1 MWFALKRLSL
11 GVTLIALAAG
21 VLLASDWG
29 RRTSSP
35 SQLPRIALLQHASQA
50 VLDEGVQGMLAGL
63 AEMGF
68 RDGETVAIHR
78 FNAEND
84 LPTANAIAKEMVSGP
99 YDLLLTAST
108 LSLQTVAKAN
118 QSSKIP
124 HVFGLVTDPF
134 GAGVGISRENPLNH
148 PPYLVGYGTFQPVE
162 EGFRLARDLLP
173 TLESVG
179 VVWNPGESNS
189 EANVVQARKIC
200 RELGITLLEATVD
213 NSSGVFEAA
222 SSLVS
227 RGAQA
232 LWVGGDVMVL
242 VAIDAVINAAR
253 HGRIPVF
260 TSIPPNAERG
270 ALFDLGANYFEVGRE
285 TGRLAGRVLKG
296 EDPSTIPVAN
306 EVPEKLVV
314 NREALAGLRDTWRL
328 PDQLLAR
335 ADVVIG
341 EREEEKEK
349 QRGKRV
355 IPATH
360 ASRPLPIPG
369 RVYRVGI
376 AYFGPDPVVESGL
389 QGFLDG
395 LRDLGFIEGKNLFLL
410 QRHAQGD
417 IVNIPAI
424 LQSYLAEDLD
434 LIVPMTTPVLTA
446 TAGMVKKTPAV
457 FTVVYDP
464 VAAGA
469 GTSPTEHLPT
479 ITGVGSFPPVE
490 ETVTLIQRL
499 VPEVQAVGTLYNA
512 SEANSRKVVGV
523 AREFFQKKGIALEE
537 VAISNSSEV
546 FQAAQALATREIQ
559 ALWIT
564 GDNTALQAFEGIA
577 KVAEDARLPLVI
589 NDPEFM
595 DRGALACAGLGFYRP
610 GYEAAEVAARV
621 LTGENPATIP
631 FQDVAD
637 RKLCVNFRAAQKLGL
652 VMPSA
657 LLQEATYFTGLDTR
671 YGGPA
676 RIRLVLDPGTSY
688 GEDLDQRLGDALQG
702 IGLIAGRDYV
712 LETSTA
718 DGRESAGAPI
728 PAGRAAAPDLVVVSD
743 RGEPGM
749 RGRAGSD
756 LQVVSFRFPDGG
768 DAVDLDAL
776 ALEIARR
783 LSGVPESSG
792 KRTGS

>member
-1 MWFALKRLSL
+1 MWFVLKRLSL
-11 GVTLIALAAG
+11 GMTLIALAAG

-29 RRTSSP
+29 HRTSSP

-50 VLDEGVQGMLAGL
+50 VLDEGVQGILDGL

-68 RDGETVAIHR
+68 RDGDTVAIRR

-84 LPTANAIAKEMVSGP
+84 LPAANAIAKEMVSGQ

-118 QSSKIP
+118 QTAKIP
-124 HVFGLVTDPF
+124 HVFGIVTDPF
-134 GAGVGISRENPLNH
+134 GAGVGISRKDPLDH

-162 EGFRLARDLLP
+162 EAFRMAKDLFPGLD
-173 TLESVG
+173 SVG

-189 EANVVQARKIC
+189 EANVIQARQIC

-253 HGRIPVF
+253 QGRIPVF
-260 TSIPPNAERG
+260 TNIPPSAERG
-270 ALFDLGANYFEVGRE
+270 GLFDLGANYREVGRK
-285 TGRLAGRVLKG
+285 TGELAARVLKG
-296 EDPSTIPVAN
+296 EDPSTIPVTN
-306 EVPEKLVV
+306 VVPEKLVV
-314 NREALAGLRDTWRL
+314 NPGALAGLRDPWRL

-335 ADVVIG
+335 ADVVVG
-341 EREEEKEK
+341 EEKQEQK
-349 QRGKRV
+349 QVKSVKRS
-355 IPATH
+355 
-360 ASRPLPIPG
+360 SRPIPVPG

-376 AYFGPDPVVESGL
+376 AYFGPDPVVESGI

-395 LRDLGFIEGKNLFLL
+395 LRDLGFIEGKNLSLL

-446 TAGMVKKTPAV
+446 TAGLVTTTPAV

-490 ETVTLIQRL
+490 ETVALIQRL
-499 VPEVQAVGTLYNA
+499 VPGVRAVGTLYNA

-523 AREFFQKKGIALEE
+523 GRDLFKNKGISLEE

-564 GDNTALQAFEGIA
+564 GDNTAFQAFEGIA
-577 KVAEDARLPLVI
+577 KVAEDSRLPLFI

-595 DRGALACAGLGFYRP
+595 NRGALACAGLGFYRP

-621 LTGENPATIP
+621 LLGEDPATIP

-637 RKLCVNFRAAQKLGL
+637 RKLCVNFRAAQRLGL
-652 VMPSA
+652 VFPRD
-657 LLQEATYFTGLDTR
+657 LLQDATHFTGLEAR
-671 YGGPA
+671 YEGPA
-676 RIRLVLDPGTSY
+676 RIRLLLGADIPHAEGVG
-688 GEDLDQRLGDALQG
+688 QRLSEALERL
-702 IGLIAGRDYV
+702 GLIAGRDFV
-712 LETSTA
+712 VEASAADKPET
-718 DGRESAGAPI
+718 AGTPL
-728 PAGRAAAPDLVVVSD
+728 PAGRAGGPDLLIVADGAKSGT
-743 RGEPGM
+743 RGGAESGLRIISFPFSADG
-749 RGRAGSD
+749 AGAAD
-756 LQVVSFRFPDGG
+756 MDG
-768 DAVDLDAL
+768 L
-776 ALEIARR
+776 ALGVARR
-783 LSGVPESSG
+783 LSGVPES
-792 KRTGS
+792 